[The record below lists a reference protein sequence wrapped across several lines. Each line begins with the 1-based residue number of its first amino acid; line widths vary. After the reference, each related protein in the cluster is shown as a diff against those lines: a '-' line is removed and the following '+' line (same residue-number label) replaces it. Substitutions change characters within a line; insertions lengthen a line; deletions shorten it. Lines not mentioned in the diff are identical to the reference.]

1 MGRFGART
9 RKPTM
14 LFGTVSSPQ
23 LSWYLLGNRMHARLR
38 PWIHALEGK
47 LNEKDKIRIE
57 KHKQDTDQPMVI
69 KKIDKKGKRTVLL
82 GSKYS

>member
-1 MGRFGART
+1 
-9 RKPTM
+9 
-14 LFGTVSSPQ
+14 
-23 LSWYLLGNRMHARLR
+23 MHARLR

-69 KKIDKKGKRTVLL
+69 KKIDKKGKRTVWL
-82 GSKYS
+82 GPKYSWSR